1 MADFP
6 DKEIRGVVDEDREA
20 GYRPRRT
27 IRKDIRVPRHKEGDE
42 APMKW
47 LRRIAAAP
55 LLLLCLICVIG
66 SVRIFRNDLPD
77 SSVGSALTTA
87 FVAAAFGIG
96 AFFLIR
102 PDLLALRGLTFARV
116 RDWVFVNPL
125 GQAALLFAAA
135 VILMLA
141 SPKSALVFAL
151 VAVCVFSVW
160 SAWTT
165 AFQRRWWA
173 YALLSVL
180 GWILLFVGLNAT
192 AEALSR
198 RGFGEG
204 AMVFLLPMQGFPV
217 LLAASGLVRWTR
229 KPRPSGPPDGD

>member
-1 MADFP
+1 
-6 DKEIRGVVDEDREA
+6 
-20 GYRPRRT
+20 
-27 IRKDIRVPRHKEGDE
+27 
-42 APMKW
+42 MKW
-47 LRRIAAAP
+47 LRRIAAAF

-66 SVRIFRNDLPD
+66 SVRIFRNELPD

-116 RDWVFVNPL
+116 RDWVFVNPI

-135 VILMLA
+135 VTLMLA
-141 SPKSALVFAL
+141 SPKSGLVFAL

-160 SAWTT
+160 GRLEDGLPTP
-165 AFQRRWWA
+165 
-173 YALLSVL
+173 L
-180 GWILLFVGLNAT
+180 VGLRPAVR
-192 AEALSR
+192 ARLDPSLCRVERDCRSAQQ
-198 RGFGEG
+198 GFGEG

-229 KPRPSGPPDGD
+229 KHKPSGPLTAIDTLFGHRCPGGVASSAHFPNKAGEEYCSD